1 MKKSRGRT
9 GRKRRRKHLQIL
21 GGVSCSH
28 KLEYI
33 KLKKWLKDRGF
44 EDSNLRPAEFW
55 GTGRGLMTTKALQA
69 GDLIISL
76 PEKCLLTTGTV
87 LNSCLGEYIMKWKPP
102 VSPLIALCTFLI
114 AEKHAGEK
122 SPWKPYIDV
131 LPKTYTCPVFF
142 EHDAVSLLPEPL
154 RTKAQEQR
162 TMVHELYMSSK
173 AFFSSLQPLF
183 AENTE
188 TIFNYSALEWAWCT
202 VNTRTIYMKH
212 SQRECF
218 SIEPD
223 VYALAPYLDLLNHS
237 PNVQV
242 KAAFN
247 EQTRSYEIWTNSQ
260 CKRYEEVFICYGPH
274 DNQRLLLEY
283 GFVAMDNPHSSVYVS
298 SDTLLKYFPPL
309 DKQRNAKLSILR
321 DNDFLENLTFGWDG
335 PSWRLLTALKLLNLG
350 ADEFWGIQQMIV
362 FKHFGSS
369 TCWRRTLLGDVISAR
384 NEQQTLNITT
394 KICHFLIEETQ
405 HVLLQISQLKR
416 SKENLQ
422 MHLAL
427 VEALHLENLKILQ
440 KSAES
445 LCSLRMATT

>member
-9 GRKRRRKHLQIL
+9 GRKRRRKHLQSFMD
-21 GGVSCSH
+21 GVSCSH

-87 LNSCLGEYIMKWKPP
+87 LSSCLGEYIMKWKPP

-122 SPWKPYIDV
+122 SLWKPYLDV
-131 LPKTYTCPVFF
+131 LPKTYTCPVCL
-142 EHDAVSLLPEPL
+142 ERDVVSLLPEPL
-154 RTKAQEQR
+154 RKKAQEQR
-162 TMVHELYMSSK
+162 TTVQELYMSSK

-183 AENTE
+183 AENTG

-202 VNTRTIYMKH
+202 INTRTIYMKH

-218 SIEPD
+218 SLEPD

-247 EQTRSYEIWTNSQ
+247 EQTRSYEVWTNSQ
-260 CKRYEEVFICYGPH
+260 CKKNEEVFICYGPH
-274 DNQRLLLEY
+274 DNQRLVLEY
-283 GFVAMDNPHSSVYVS
+283 GFVVMDNPHSTVYVS
-298 SDTLLKYFPPL
+298 SDILLKYFPPL
-309 DKQRNAKLSILR
+309 DKQRNTKLSILK
-321 DNDFLENLTFGWDG
+321 DHDFLENLTFGWDG
-335 PSWRLLTALKLLNLG
+335 PSWRLLTALKLLSLG
-350 ADEFWGIQQMIV
+350 ADEF
-362 FKHFGSS
+362 

-384 NEQQTLNITT
+384 NEQQTLNITA
-394 KICHFLIEETQ
+394 KICHFLIQETQ
-405 HVLLQISQLKR
+405 NVLLQISQLKR
-416 SKENLQ
+416 NKENLKK
-422 MHLAL
+422 HLAL
-427 VEALHLENLKILQ
+427 VEALRLEDLKILQ
-440 KSAES
+440 KSAEI
-445 LCSLRMATT
+445 LCNLNMAKT

>member
-9 GRKRRRKHLQIL
+9 CRKRRRRHLKSVKD
-21 GGVSCSH
+21 GVNCSH

-33 KLKKWLKDRGF
+33 KLKTWLKDRGF
-44 EDSNLRPAEFW
+44 EDSNLKPAEFW
-55 GTGRGLMTTKALQA
+55 GTERGLMAIKALQA

-87 LNSCLGEYIMKWKPP
+87 LSSYLGEYIMKWKPP

-114 AEKHAGEK
+114 AEKCAGEK
-122 SPWKPYIDV
+122 SLWKPYLDV
-131 LPKTYTCPVFF
+131 LPKTYTCPVCL
-142 EHDAVSLLPEPL
+142 EHDVVSLLPEPL
-154 RTKAQEQR
+154 RKKAQEQR
-162 TMVHELYMSSK
+162 TLVHELYMSSK
-173 AFFSSLQPLF
+173 AFFSSLQPLL
-183 AENTE
+183 AENTG

-202 VNTRTIYMKH
+202 INTRTIYMKH

-218 SIEPD
+218 SLEPD

-260 CKRYEEVFICYGPH
+260 CKKYEEVFICYGPH

-283 GFVAMDNPHSSVYVS
+283 GFVAIDNPHSSVYVS
-298 SDTLLKYFPPL
+298 SDTLLRYLPPL
-309 DKQRNAKLSILR
+309 DKQRNAKLSILK
-321 DNDFLENLTFGWDG
+321 DHDFLENLTFGWDG
-335 PSWRLLTALKLLNLG
+335 PSWRLLTAIKLLSLA
-350 ADEFWGIQQMIV
+350 ADEFP
-362 FKHFGSS
+362 
-369 TCWRRTLLGDVISAR
+369 CWRRALLGDVISAR
-384 NEQQTLNITT
+384 NEQQTLNITA

-416 SKENLQ
+416 NKENLKT
-422 MHLAL
+422 HLAL
-427 VEALHLENLKILQ
+427 VEALRLEDMKILQ
-440 KSAES
+440 KSAEI
-445 LCSLRMATT
+445 LCNLNMMTA

>member
-1 MKKSRGRT
+1 MKKNRGRT
-9 GRKRRRKHLQIL
+9 GRRRRRKHLQSFMD
-21 GGVSCSH
+21 GVNCSH

-33 KLKKWLKDRGF
+33 KLKKWLKERGF
-44 EDSNLRPAEFW
+44 EDKNLRPAQFW
-55 GTGRGLMTTKALQA
+55 DTGRGLMATKALQVR
-69 GDLIISL
+69 DLIISL

-87 LNSCLGEYIMKWKPP
+87 LSSCLGKYIMKWKPP

-122 SPWKPYIDV
+122 SLWKPYLDV
-131 LPKTYTCPVFF
+131 LPNTYTCPVSL
-142 EHDAVSLLPEPL
+142 EHDVVSLLPEPL
-154 RTKAQEQR
+154 RKKAQEQR

-183 AENTE
+183 AENTG

-218 SIEPD
+218 SLEPD
-223 VYALAPYLDLLNHS
+223 VYALAPYLDLLNHR

-260 CKRYEEVFICYGPH
+260 CKKYEEVFICYGPH

-283 GFVAMDNPHSSVYVS
+283 GFVATDNPHSSVYVS
-298 SDTLLKYFPPL
+298 SDTLLRYFPPL
-309 DKQRNAKLSILR
+309 DKQRNAKLSILK
-321 DNDFLENLTFGWDG
+321 DHDFLENLTFGWDG
-335 PSWRLLTALKLLNLG
+335 PSWRLLTALKLLCLE
-350 ADEFWGIQQMIV
+350 ADEF
-362 FKHFGSS
+362 
-369 TCWRRTLLGDVISAR
+369 TCWRRTLLGDLISAR
-384 NEQQTLNITT
+384 NEQQTLNITA

-416 SKENLQ
+416 NKENLKK
-422 MHLAL
+422 HLAL
-427 VEALHLENLKILQ
+427 VEALRLEDLKILQ
-440 KSAES
+440 KSAEI
-445 LCSLRMATT
+445 LCNLNMAT

>member
-9 GRKRRRKHLQIL
+9 GRKRRRKHLQSFID
-21 GGVSCSH
+21 GVSCSH

-55 GTGRGLMTTKALQA
+55 DTGRGLMTAKALQA

-87 LNSCLGEYIMKWKPP
+87 LSSCLGEYIMKWKPP

-122 SPWKPYIDV
+122 SLWKPYLDV
-131 LPKTYTCPVFF
+131 LPKTYTCPVCL
-142 EHDAVSLLPEPL
+142 EHDV
-154 RTKAQEQR
+154 
-162 TMVHELYMSSK
+162 
-173 AFFSSLQPLF
+173 PLF
-183 AENTE
+183 AENTG
-188 TIFNYSALEWAWCT
+188 TIFNYSALKWAWCT
-202 VNTRTIYMKH
+202 INTRTIYMKH

-218 SIEPD
+218 SLEPD

-247 EQTRSYEIWTNSQ
+247 EQTRSYEIRTNSQ
-260 CKRYEEVFICYGPH
+260 CKKYEEVFICYGPH

-283 GFVAMDNPHSSVYVS
+283 GFVVMDNPHSTVYVS
-298 SDTLLKYFPPL
+298 SDILLKYFPPL
-309 DKQRNAKLSILR
+309 DKQRNTKLSILK
-321 DNDFLENLTFGWDG
+321 DHDFLENLTFGWDG
-335 PSWRLLTALKLLNLG
+335 PSWRLLTALKLLSLR
-350 ADEFWGIQQMIV
+350 ADEF
-362 FKHFGSS
+362 

-384 NEQQTLNITT
+384 NEQQTLNITA
-394 KICHFLIEETQ
+394 KICHFLIQETQ

-416 SKENLQ
+416 NNENLKN
-422 MHLAL
+422 HLAL
-427 VEALHLENLKILQ
+427 VEALRLEDLKILQ
-440 KSAES
+440 KSAEI
-445 LCSLRMATT
+445 LCNLNMAKT

>member
-9 GRKRRRKHLQIL
+9 GRKRRRKHLQSFMD
-21 GGVSCSH
+21 GVSCSH

-87 LNSCLGEYIMKWKPP
+87 LSSCLGEYIMKWKPP

-122 SPWKPYIDV
+122 SLWKPYLDV
-131 LPKTYTCPVFF
+131 LPKTYTCPVCL
-142 EHDAVSLLPEPL
+142 ERDVVSLLPEPL
-154 RTKAQEQR
+154 RKKAQEQR
-162 TMVHELYMSSK
+162 TTVQELYMSSK

-183 AENTE
+183 AENTG

-202 VNTRTIYMKH
+202 INTRTIYMKH

-218 SIEPD
+218 SLEPD

-247 EQTRSYEIWTNSQ
+247 EQTRSYEIRTNSQ
-260 CKRYEEVFICYGPH
+260 CKKNEEVFICYGPH
-274 DNQRLLLEY
+274 DNQRLVLEY
-283 GFVAMDNPHSSVYVS
+283 GFVVMDNPHSTVYVS
-298 SDTLLKYFPPL
+298 SDILLKYFPPL
-309 DKQRNAKLSILR
+309 DKQRNTKLSILK
-321 DNDFLENLTFGWDG
+321 DHDFLENLTFGWDG
-335 PSWRLLTALKLLNLG
+335 PSWRLLTALKLLSLG
-350 ADEFWGIQQMIV
+350 ADEF
-362 FKHFGSS
+362 

-384 NEQQTLNITT
+384 NEQQTLNITA
-394 KICHFLIEETQ
+394 KICHFLIQETQ
-405 HVLLQISQLKR
+405 NVLLQISQLKR
-416 SKENLQ
+416 NKENLKK
-422 MHLAL
+422 HLAL
-427 VEALHLENLKILQ
+427 VEALRLEDLKILQ
-440 KSAES
+440 KSAEI
-445 LCSLRMATT
+445 LCNLNMAKT

>member
-9 GRKRRRKHLQIL
+9 GRKRRRKHLRSFTD
-21 GGVSCSH
+21 GVNCSH

-55 GTGRGLMTTKALQA
+55 DTGRGLMTTKGLQA

-87 LNSCLGEYIMKWKPP
+87 LSSCLGEYIMKWKPP

-122 SPWKPYIDV
+122 SLWKPYLDV
-131 LPKTYTCPVFF
+131 LPKTYACPVCL
-142 EHDAVSLLPEPL
+142 ERDVVSLLPEPL
-154 RTKAQEQR
+154 RRKAQEQR

-183 AENTE
+183 AENTG
-188 TIFNYSALEWAWCT
+188 TVFSYSALEWAWCT
-202 VNTRTIYMKH
+202 INTRTIYMKH

-218 SIEPD
+218 SREPD
-223 VYALAPYLDLLNHS
+223 VYALAPYLDLLNHN

-260 CKRYEEVFICYGPH
+260 CKKYEEVFICYGPH

-283 GFVAMDNPHSSVYVS
+283 GFVAIDNPHSSVCVS
-298 SDTLLKYFPPL
+298 SDTLLRYFPPL
-309 DKQRNAKLSILR
+309 DKQRNAKLSILK
-321 DNDFLENLTFGWDG
+321 DHDFLENLTFGPDG
-335 PSWRLLTALKLLNLG
+335 PSWRLLTALKLLSLG
-350 ADEFWGIQQMIV
+350 ADEF
-362 FKHFGSS
+362 
-369 TCWRRTLLGDVISAR
+369 TYWRRTLLGDVISAR
-384 NEQQTLNITT
+384 NEQQALNITA

-405 HVLLQISQLKR
+405 HVLLQISQLKTN
-416 SKENLQ
+416 KENLKN
-422 MHLAL
+422 HLAL
-427 VEALHLENLKILQ
+427 VEVLRLEDLKILQ
-440 KSAES
+440 KSAEI
-445 LCSLRMATT
+445 LCNLNMATV

>member
-9 GRKRRRKHLQIL
+9 GRKRRRKHFQSFM
-21 GGVSCSH
+21 GGVNCSH

-44 EDSNLRPAEFW
+44 EDGNLRPAEFKD
-55 GTGRGLMTTKALQA
+55 TGRGLMTTKPLQA

-87 LNSCLGEYIMKWKPP
+87 LSSSLGEYIMKWKPP

-122 SPWKPYIDV
+122 SLWKPYLDV
-131 LPKTYTCPVFF
+131 LPKTYTCPVCL
-142 EHDAVSLLPEPL
+142 EHDVVSLLPEPL
-154 RTKAQEQR
+154 RKKAQEQR
-162 TMVHELYMSSK
+162 TTVHELYMSSK
-173 AFFSSLQPLF
+173 AFFSSLQPVF

-202 VNTRTIYMKH
+202 INTRTIYMKH

-218 SIEPD
+218 SLEPD

-237 PNVQV
+237 PNIQV

-247 EQTRSYEIWTNSQ
+247 EQTRSYEIRTNSQ
-260 CKRYEEVFICYGPH
+260 CKKYEEVFICYGPH

-309 DKQRNAKLSILR
+309 DKQRNAKLSILK
-321 DNDFLENLTFGWDG
+321 DHDFLENLTFGWDG
-335 PSWRLLTALKLLNLG
+335 PSWRLLTALKLLSLR
-350 ADEFWGIQQMIV
+350 ADEF
-362 FKHFGSS
+362 

-384 NEQQTLNITT
+384 NEQQTLNITA

-416 SKENLQ
+416 NKENLKN
-422 MHLAL
+422 HLAL
-427 VEALHLENLKILQ
+427 VEALRLEDLKILQ
-440 KSAES
+440 KSAEIVCN
-445 LCSLRMATT
+445 LNIATT

>member
-9 GRKRRRKHLQIL
+9 GRKRRRKHLRTP
-21 GGVSCSH
+21 GGVNCSH
-28 KLEYI
+28 NLEYV

-44 EDSNLRPAEFW
+44 EDGNLRPAEFW

-76 PEKCLLTTGTV
+76 PEKCLLTTSTV
-87 LNSCLGEYIMKWKPP
+87 LSSCLGEYIMKWKPP
-102 VSPLIALCTFLI
+102 VSPLIALCTFLV

-122 SPWKPYIDV
+122 SPWKPYLDI
-131 LPKTYTCPVFF
+131 LPKTYTCPVCLG
-142 EHDAVSLLPEPL
+142 HDA
-154 RTKAQEQR
+154 
-162 TMVHELYMSSK
+162 
-173 AFFSSLQPLF
+173 PLF

-247 EQTRSYEIWTNSQ
+247 EQTRRYEIWTKSQ

-283 GFVAMDNPHSSVYVS
+283 GFVAVDNPHSSVYVS
-298 SDTLLKYFPPL
+298 SDTLLKYFPPV

-321 DNDFLENLTFGWDG
+321 DHDFLENLTFGWDG
-335 PSWRLLTALKLLNLG
+335 PSWRLLTALKLLSLG
-350 ADEFWGIQQMIV
+350 ADEFTSW
-362 FKHFGSS
+362 K
-369 TCWRRTLLGDVISAR
+369 RTLLGDVVSAR
-384 NEQQTLNITT
+384 NEQQTLTITA

-405 HVLLQISQLKR
+405 HILLQISQLKR

-422 MHLAL
+422 THLSL

-440 KSAES
+440 KSAEN
-445 LCSLRMATT
+445 LCSFSMATT